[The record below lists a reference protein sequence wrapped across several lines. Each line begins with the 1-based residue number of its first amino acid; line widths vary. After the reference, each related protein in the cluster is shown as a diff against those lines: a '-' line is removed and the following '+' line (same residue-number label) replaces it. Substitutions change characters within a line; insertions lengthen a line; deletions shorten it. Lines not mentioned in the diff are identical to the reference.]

1 MDTLIQLEA
10 HCTFEKDQFGSEE
23 AYVLTF
29 QFGRVTTTIRI
40 VLDDYS
46 GADLVITNMTT
57 LPENQSRKSYGSKAL
72 RTLLQ
77 WALDNNLDNILAV
90 QVQKD
95 SEIFWVKNGFLRLK
109 NETNDFVYQGIT

>member
-23 AYVLTF
+23 VYVLTF
-29 QFGRVTTTIRI
+29 QFRRVTTTIRI

-46 GADLVITNMTT
+46 DADLIITNMTT
-57 LPENQSRKSYGSKAL
+57 LPKDQVEKGYGRKAL
-72 RTLLQ
+72 QTLMQ
-77 WALDNNLDNILAV
+77 WALDNNLGNILAV

-95 SEIFWVKNGFLRLK
+95 SKTFWVKNGFLGLK